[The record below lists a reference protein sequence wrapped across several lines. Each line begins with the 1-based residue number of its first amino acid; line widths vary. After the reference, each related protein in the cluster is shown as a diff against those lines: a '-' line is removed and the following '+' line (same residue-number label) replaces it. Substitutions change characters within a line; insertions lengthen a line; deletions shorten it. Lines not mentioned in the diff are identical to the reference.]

1 MNITV
6 AWEDVV
12 SVVQQISGYLAVIV
26 IALAAM
32 IAVAAAVR
40 KLHKAKKRMIRS
52 QAVLAFLLIVAV
64 TVNMILFGPMSNTI
78 TAAMSE
84 MGTLRDETVTASR
97 EIVEEVT
104 AEGIILAKNDD
115 NALPME
121 AGNLNVF
128 GWASTNPVYG
138 GTGSGTIDVST
149 AVSILDGLESA
160 GFTLNT
166 ELSDMYTEYRAD
178 RPVISINDG
187 QEWTLPE
194 PPADQYSEELMAN
207 ARAFSDTALIVLG
220 RPGGEGAD
228 LPHDMGA
235 VLDGT
240 WSQGTKYTN
249 GSYQNNSDDYVDFT
263 DGQTYLEL
271 SQTERNLVDMVC
283 SQFENVVVVYN
294 GANTM
299 EMGWTDE
306 YEQIKGV
313 VLCAGAGAAGFL
325 ALGKV
330 LTGEVNPSGKTVDTW
345 VYDLTAVPYY
355 NNVGSF
361 LYDNVEDVTSAAKEA
376 WEAAD
381 GVASFV
387 NYTEGIYVGYRF
399 YETAAEEGLIDYDAA
414 VQYPF
419 GYGLSYTT
427 FSQSMGDL
435 HVSDG
440 EISVDVTVTNTGNTA
455 GKEAAELYY
464 TPPYTNGG
472 IEKAS
477 VNLIAFDKTD
487 LLEPGES
494 QTLTLSFAEEDMA
507 SYDTYGTGA
516 YVLEQGTYGISLR
529 TDSHTVVEER
539 TYEVPEE
546 IVYDE
551 SNMRSTDAAAAENR
565 LQFAEGD
572 LTYLSR
578 ADGFANFETAAAAP
592 ASYSLDGELLANGT
606 YDPEDYNNPDDEM
619 PTTGADN
626 GLTLYDLRGADYE
639 DERWEE
645 LLDQME
651 IDEMTE
657 LIGWGGFQTVA
668 VDSIEKLSTLDT
680 DGPAGVN
687 SFMTSSFGTGYC
699 AEVLVAQTW
708 NVDLAYELAQGIC
721 QELQDFG
728 FSGWYG
734 PSMNIHRSAFGG
746 RNFEYYSE
754 DGVLSAE
761 MAEAEMMAALAS
773 NIYPY
778 LKHFAFNEQET
789 NRNAMCCTWL
799 NEQSARELYLKPFEE
814 CVKNS
819 DGRPLA
825 MMSSYVYIGT
835 EWAGGCSALLNEIL
849 REEWGFR
856 GMVLTD
862 YFGNYGYMDADR
874 AVRGGSDIMLATI
887 GSEAIMTD
895 TTSATSV
902 NAMRNAC
909 KNVLYTVVNSGV
921 YEDYQGSIT
930 PDWMKLVYGI
940 DAVLAAVLIALEAV
954 VLIRYKKA
962 KNEEN

>member
-12 SVVQQISGYLAVIV
+12 SVIQQISGYLVVIGTALV
-26 IALAAM
+26 AMIIAL
-32 IAVAAAVR
+32 IAVR
-40 KLHKAKKRMIRS
+40 KVKKPKQGMIRIQS
-52 QAVLAFLLIVAV
+52 VLAFFLILAVA
-64 TVNMILFGPMSNTI
+64 VNMILFGPMSNTI
-78 TAAMSE
+78 TAAMTE
-84 MGTLRDETVTASR
+84 MGTLSDETVASSR
-97 EIVEEVT
+97 EIVEDVVS
-104 AEGIILAKNDD
+104 EGIVLTKNEDGM
-115 NALPME
+115 LPME

-149 AVSILDGLESA
+149 AVDILGGLENA
-160 GFTLNT
+160 GFNLNT
-166 ELSDMYTEYRAD
+166 ELSDMYTAYRAD

-187 QEWTLPE
+187 QDWTLPE
-194 PPADQYSEELMAN
+194 PPVDQYSDKLLAD
-207 ARAFSDTALIVLG
+207 AREFSDTALIVIA

-249 GSYQNNSDDYVDFT
+249 GTYQNNSDEYADFT

-283 SQFENVVVVYN
+283 SQFDNVVVVYN

-313 VLCAGAGAAGFL
+313 VLCAGAGATGFN

-330 LTGEVNPSGKTVDTW
+330 LTGEVNPSGKTADTW
-345 VYDLTAVPYY
+345 VYDLTSAPYY
-355 NNVGSF
+355 NNIGSF
-361 LYDNVEDVTSAAKEA
+361 LYDNVEDVTSAAKAA
-376 WEAAD
+376 WDAAD

-399 YETAAEEGLIDYDAA
+399 YETAAEEGLINYDEA

-427 FSQSMGDL
+427 FTQTMGDL
-435 HVSDG
+435 NVSDG

-455 GKEAAELYY
+455 GKDVVELYY
-464 TPPYTNGG
+464 TPPYENGG

-487 LLEPGES
+487 MLEPGES
-494 QTLTLSFAEEDMA
+494 RTMTLTFSEEDMA
-507 SYDTYGTGA
+507 SYDTYGTGS
-516 YVLEQGTYGISLR
+516 YVLEAGSYGISLR
-529 TDSHTVVEER
+529 TDSHTVVDER
-539 TYEVPEE
+539 TYDVASD

-551 SNMRSTDAAAAENR
+551 SNPRSDDVEATENR
-565 LQFAEGD
+565 LDFAEGD

-578 ADGFANFETAAAAP
+578 ADGFANYEEATAGP

-619 PTTGADN
+619 PVTGADN
-626 GLTLYDLRGADYE
+626 GLTLYDLRGADYD
-639 DERWEE
+639 DERWDA
-645 LLDQME
+645 LLDQMTV
-651 IDEMTE
+651 DEMVE

-668 VDSIEKLSTLDT
+668 IDSIDKLATLDT

-699 AEVLVAQTW
+699 AEILVAQTW
-708 NVDLAYELAQGIC
+708 NIDLAYELAQGIC
-721 QELQDFG
+721 QELHDFG
-728 FSGWYG
+728 FNGWYG
-734 PSMNIHRSAFGG
+734 PSMNLHRSAFGG

-754 DGVLSAE
+754 DSILSAE
-761 MAEAEMMAALAS
+761 MAEAEMKAALDS
-773 NIYPY
+773 DIYPY

-825 MMSSYVYIGT
+825 VMSSYVFIGT
-835 EWAGGCSALLNEIL
+835 QWAGGCSALLNDIL
-849 REEWGFR
+849 RGEWGFR

-895 TTSATSV
+895 TESATSV
-902 NAMRNAC
+902 LAMRNAC
-909 KNVLYTVVNSGV
+909 KNVLYTVVNSSV
-921 YEDYQGSIT
+921 YADYTGAET
-930 PDWMKLVYGI
+930 PGWMMLAYGI
-940 DAVLAAVLIALEAV
+940 DGVLAVILIAVEAAV
-954 VLIRYKKA
+954 IVRYRKKFA
-962 KNEEN
+962 EK

>member
-12 SVVQQISGYLAVIV
+12 SVVQQIAGYLLVIG

-32 IAVAAAVR
+32 IVVMIAV
-40 KLHKAKKRMIRS
+40 KKIPKPKKGMIRIQS
-52 QAVLAFLLIVAV
+52 VLAFLLV
-64 TVNMILFGPMSNTI
+64 TVTVVNLILFGPMSNTI

-84 MGTLRDETVTASR
+84 MGTLSDETVASSR
-97 EIVEEVT
+97 DIVEEVT
-104 AEGIILAKNDD
+104 SEGIVLTKNDD
-115 NALPME
+115 GVLPLE
-121 AGNLNVF
+121 PGNLNVF

-149 AVSILDGLESA
+149 AVSLLDGLENA
-160 GFTLNT
+160 GFNLNT
-166 ELSDMYTEYRAD
+166 ELSDMYTEYRSD

-194 PPADQYSEELMAN
+194 PPVDQYSDEMLAN
-207 ARAFSDTALIVLG
+207 AREFSDTALIVLA

-249 GSYQNNSDDYVDFT
+249 GFYENNSDEYPDFT

-271 SQTERNLVDMVC
+271 SQTERNLVEMVC
-283 SQFENVVVVYN
+283 SQFDNVIVVYN

-299 EMGWTDE
+299 EMGWTEE
-306 YEQIKGV
+306 YEQINGV
-313 VLCAGAGAAGFL
+313 ILCAGPGATGFN

-330 LTGEVNPSGKTVDTW
+330 LTGEVNPSGKTADTW
-345 VYDLTAVPYY
+345 VYDLTATPYY
-355 NNVGSF
+355 NNIGSF
-361 LYDNVEDVTSAAKEA
+361 LYDNVEDVTSAAKDA
-376 WEAAD
+376 WDAAD

-399 YETAAEEGLIDYDAA
+399 YETADEEGLINYEEA

-427 FSQSMGDL
+427 FTQTMGDL
-435 HVSDG
+435 NVSDG
-440 EISVDVTVTNTGNTA
+440 QIAVDVTVTNTGDTA
-455 GKEAAELYY
+455 GKDVVELYY
-464 TPPYTNGG
+464 TPPYENGG

-487 LLEPGES
+487 MLEPGES
-494 QTLTLSFAEEDMA
+494 QTLTLTFSEEDMA
-507 SYDTYGTGA
+507 SYDTYGTES
-516 YVLEQGTYGISLR
+516 YVLEAGSYEISLR
-529 TDSHTVVEER
+529 TDSHTVVDER
-539 TYEVPEE
+539 TYEVEAD

-551 SNMRSTDAAAAENR
+551 SNMRSDDVEATENR
-565 LQFAEGD
+565 LDFAEGD

-578 ADGFANFETAAAAP
+578 ADGFANYEEATAGP
-592 ASYSLDGELLANGT
+592 ENYSLDGELLANGT
-606 YDPEDYNNPDDEM
+606 YDPEDYNNEEDEM
-619 PTTGADN
+619 PVTGADN
-626 GLTLYDLRGADYE
+626 GLTLYDLRGADYD
-639 DERWEE
+639 DERWDD
-645 LLDQME
+645 LLDQLTV
-651 IDEMTE
+651 DEMVE

-668 VDSIEKLSTLDT
+668 VDSVEKLATLDT

-687 SFMTSSFGTGYC
+687 SFMTSSYGTGYC
-699 AEVLVAQTW
+699 AEILVAQSW
-708 NVDLAYELAQGIC
+708 NTDLAYELAQGIC
-721 QELQDFG
+721 EELQDFG
-728 FSGWYG
+728 FNGWYG
-734 PSMNIHRSAFGG
+734 PSMNLHRSAFGG

-754 DGVLSAE
+754 DSILSAE
-761 MAEAEMMAALAS
+761 MAEAEMQAALDS
-773 NIYPY
+773 DIYPY

-814 CVKNS
+814 CVKNA
-819 DGRPLA
+819 DGRSLA
-825 MMSSYVYIGT
+825 IMSSYVFVGT
-835 EWAGGCSALLNEIL
+835 QWAGGCSALLNDIL
-849 REEWGFR
+849 RGEWGFQ

-895 TTSATSV
+895 TESATSV
-902 NAMRNAC
+902 KAMRNAC
-909 KNVLYTVVNSGV
+909 KNVFYTVVNSGV
-921 YEDYQGSIT
+921 YADYTGTET
-930 PDWMKLVYGI
+930 PGWVMLTYGI
-940 DAVLAAVLIALEAV
+940 DGVLAVILIAAEAVLIV
-954 VLIRYKKA
+954 RYRKKT
-962 KNEEN
+962 K